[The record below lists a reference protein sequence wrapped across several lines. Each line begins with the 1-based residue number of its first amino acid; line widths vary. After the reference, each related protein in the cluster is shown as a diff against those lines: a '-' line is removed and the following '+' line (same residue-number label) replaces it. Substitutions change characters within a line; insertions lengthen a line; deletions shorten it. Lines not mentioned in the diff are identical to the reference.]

1 MCSSDLGS
9 RSMPPTQA
17 KLATEAIAGT
27 LVLMIRSLFLALALA
42 LVACDSQTKVSTPAA
57 ELGIETRFPV
67 RMGQVLSQ
75 LRIAATDLEKA
86 RGLMGVTK
94 LSDEEGMAFM
104 YDAETQMRFW
114 MKDTPLD
121 LDIAFVARDGTVLE
135 VKTMTAGDTD
145 TTASGSDQVRFAVEM
160 RAGWFGHFGVKPG
173 DKISVEDLRTALK
186 ARGFDATRFLP

>member
-1 MCSSDLGS
+1 
-9 RSMPPTQA
+9 
-17 KLATEAIAGT
+17 
-27 LVLMIRSLFLALALA
+27 MIRSLFLALALA